1 MYKLIAF
8 IILLV
13 GISDIIISQELNCKV
28 EIVSDQIQGTD
39 KRVYDA
45 LKTAIYEFMN
55 NKKWT
60 TETFKNEE
68 RIDCNLLINITARL
82 STDEFTATLQAQ
94 SRRPIFKTSYNS
106 VLLNYKDEE
115 IQFKYLESQPLE
127 FVENTHTSNLT
138 SILAYYAYLII
149 GLDYDSFSMNGG
161 TPYFQ
166 KAINI
171 VNNAQN
177 APEPGWTASLNR
189 QSRYWFINNMMEPP
203 YAGLRECMYNYHRK
217 GLDIMVD
224 NKEEGRAV
232 ILENILALRK
242 VHQARP
248 LSFNM
253 KVFFNGKADEIINV
267 FSEGTGDEKS
277 KLIEVLNDIDPTNS
291 NKYQKILTNQ

>member
-1 MYKLIAF
+1 
-8 IILLV
+8 
-13 GISDIIISQELNCKV
+13 
-28 EIVSDQIQGTD
+28 
-39 KRVYDA
+39 
-45 LKTAIYEFMN
+45 MN